1 MAKKAELLEQAQK
14 LGLEVSE
21 KNTVAELETAIAN
34 GASQS
39 EVKDSSTDAQNDKIA
54 DAQGDNDA
62 AAQGDKDADVQN
74 AEATEAQDDTTDS
87 KSNKAQKTVAKAGKR
102 SVKGI
107 QEATE
112 KAEKIEKQATKSA
125 EAAAEEADLKKGP
138 APKTRTKL
146 ERRSKGYQKSAEL
159 IDATKEYTLKEAA
172 ELLPKTS
179 SVKFDAS
186 VELHV
191 NLGVDPRQADQ
202 NIRATVAL
210 PHGTGKTIRIAV
222 FAPADQHE
230 AAKKAGADIVG
241 EDEFL
246 QQLDKEVINFD
257 VLIATPQLMAKLG
270 KYARVLGPKGLM
282 PNPKSGTVTAKVA
295 DAVKEAKAGK
305 VEFRVDKQSIIHLSV
320 GKASFTPVQLAEN
333 TKTVLRAIADAKP
346 ASVKGVYMQKVSMST
361 TMGPGLKIALSEV

>member
-1 MAKKAELLEQAQK
+1 MAKKAELLEEAQK

-21 KNTVAELETAIAN
+21 KNTIAEIQEQIDNSQQQTEVEEVET
-34 GASQS
+34 
-39 EVKDSSTDAQNDKIA
+39 KDSGPKTENSTDDK
-54 DAQGDNDA
+54 
-62 AAQGDKDADVQN
+62 VV
-74 AEATEAQDDTTDS
+74 T
-87 KSNKAQKTVAKAGKR
+87 AKAGKR
-102 SVKGI
+102 SAKALK
-107 QEATE
+107 EAEE
-112 KAEKIEKQATKSA
+112 KEAKEERKEKIATGEIDPEA
-125 EAAAEEADLKKGP
+125 EIKKGP
-138 APKTRTKL
+138 APKTRPKS
-146 ERRSKGYQKSAEL
+146 ERRSKGYKKVAEL
-159 IDATKEYTLKEAA
+159 VDSSKEYTLKEAA

-179 SVKFDAS
+179 TVKFDAS

-191 NLGVDPRQADQ
+191 NLGVDPKQADQ

-210 PHGTGKTIRIAV
+210 PHGTGKDIRIAV

-246 QQLDKEVINFD
+246 QRLDKEQLDFD

-320 GKASFTPVQLAEN
+320 GKVSFKPEQIIDN
-333 TKTVLRAIADAKP
+333 TKVVLKAISDAKP
-346 ASVKGVYMQKVSMST
+346 ASVKGTYLQKVTMTT
-361 TMGPGLKIALSEV
+361 TMGPSVKIALSEV